1 MDGALA
7 ASPRDA
13 VQKLLGTL
21 VRAHVTDGRV
31 FVGTLACV
39 DGAGNTVLS
48 ECEEW
53 APAAE
58 LAQENRVEAAR
69 RWVGLLNIKGELL
82 VRLEADSA
90 ALGSR

>member
-1 MDGALA
+1 MAEEA
-7 ASPRDA
+7 TITVR
-13 VQKLLGTL
+13 KLLGTL
-21 VRAHVTDGRV
+21 VRAHVTDGRS

-58 LAQENRVEAAR
+58 VAQENRVEAAR
-69 RWVGLLNIKGELL
+69 RWVGLLNIKPALL
-82 VRLEADSA
+82 VKLDANSA
-90 ALGSR
+90 ALASR